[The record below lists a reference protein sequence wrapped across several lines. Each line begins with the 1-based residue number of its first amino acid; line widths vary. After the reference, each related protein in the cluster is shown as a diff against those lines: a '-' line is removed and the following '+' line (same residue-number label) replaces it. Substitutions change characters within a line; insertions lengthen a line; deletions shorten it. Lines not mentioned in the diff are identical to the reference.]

1 MFEKQFNSFVLSAW
15 LSTMPVC
22 FLTTTMFVFNDIS
35 STTPYLLKT
44 TETTGTTRRTGATA
58 GCHEVTYNWDNKIT
72 SAVIGFVPLFYD
84 NC

>member
-1 MFEKQFNSFVLSAW
+1 MTYNWDNKITVVNLVL
-15 LSTMPVC
+15 LVNYYL
-22 FLTTTMFVFNDIS
+22 FFNDIS
-35 STTPYLLKT
+35 STTPVFLKT

-58 GCHEVTYNWDNKIT
+58 GCHEVTYNRDNKIT